1 MDKIE
6 EEIRV
11 LTVQLA
17 HMKDVP
23 EKKVLEERLE
33 NLLSIKQQT
42 W

>member
-17 HMKDVP
+17 RMKDVP
-23 EKKVLEERLE
+23 EKQELQYRLE
-33 NLLSIKQQT
+33 KLLAIKKQS

>member
-23 EKKVLEERLE
+23 EKRELQKRLE
-33 NLLSIKQQT
+33 KLLSIKQQT